1 MKRLTLALTFLG
13 LFTAQL
19 LAPALRAEETVV
31 AGLSQDRIDITAN
44 FDGSDLLIYG
54 AVKRQEPMP
63 SASRLEVIITVEGPA
78 SSQKVRR
85 KSRRFGIWIN
95 TDSVV
100 IDSAPSYYAVAT
112 TAPFGDII
120 ADTEDLRHSISI
132 PRAIRSVG
140 APQTV
145 TDAQTFSDALI
156 RLREARGLY
165 SLNEGG
171 VSLADQTLFR
181 ADVDLPANLVEGNY
195 KTRIFL
201 LRDKAIVDLF
211 ERTIYVRKVGLERW
225 LFRLAHSQPAL
236 YGALAL
242 AMAAVAGWAASAAF
256 RLMRA

>member
-1 MKRLTLALTFLG
+1 MKRILLALG
-13 LFTAQL
+13 LCAM
-19 LAPALRAEETVV
+19 LAPAVLAEETVV

-54 AVKRQEPMP
+54 AVKRLEPMP
-63 SASRLEVIITVEGPA
+63 STSRLEVIITVEGPT

-95 TDSVV
+95 TDAVV
-100 IDSAPSYYAVAT
+100 IDSAPSYYAIAT
-112 TAPFGDII
+112 TAPFADII

-145 TDAQTFSDALI
+145 ADSQTFTDALI

-165 SLNEGG
+165 SLHEGG

-225 LFRLAHSQPAL
+225 LFRLANQQPAT
-236 YGALAL
+236 YGLLAL
-242 AMAAVAGWAASAAF
+242 VVAALAGWAASAGFA
-256 RLMRA
+256 LMRR